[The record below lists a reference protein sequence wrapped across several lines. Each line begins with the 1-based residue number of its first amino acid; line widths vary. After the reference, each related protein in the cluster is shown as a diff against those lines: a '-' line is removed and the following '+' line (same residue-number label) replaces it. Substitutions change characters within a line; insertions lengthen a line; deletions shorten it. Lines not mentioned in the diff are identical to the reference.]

1 MRVGKLLGA
10 LGNLKQIAEG
20 IANNVFKK
28 EDVED
33 IAAKRWEI
41 CLKCPSLDRVGVKC
55 AMPGT
60 QPCCA
65 ACGCSMGLKL
75 RALSSNCP
83 NGHWDSV
90 LTVEQED
97 DLKKSIYP
105 HLDTDVKEPTEEE
118 RKSKKSE
125 CNTCKEKARQR
136 TVQKLKTRNYER
148 GKLKDE

>member
-65 ACGCSMGLKL
+65 A
-75 RALSSNCP
+75 
-83 NGHWDSV
+83 
-90 LTVEQED
+90 
-97 DLKKSIYP
+97 
-105 HLDTDVKEPTEEE
+105 
-118 RKSKKSE
+118 
-125 CNTCKEKARQR
+125 
-136 TVQKLKTRNYER
+136 
-148 GKLKDE
+148 